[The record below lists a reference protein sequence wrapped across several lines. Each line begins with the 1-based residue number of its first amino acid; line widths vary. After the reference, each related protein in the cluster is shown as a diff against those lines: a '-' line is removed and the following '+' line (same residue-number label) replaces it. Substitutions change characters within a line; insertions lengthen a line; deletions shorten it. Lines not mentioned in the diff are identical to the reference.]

1 MARLYADENFDYP
14 VVEYLRQFGHD
25 VLTVQEAGQGGQR
38 TADADVLAFAIQRGR
53 AVLTFDRRDYRRLH
67 RLTYPHGGIIVCT
80 RDDFAALAAR
90 IHDALLMSPNL
101 DNRLLRIIRPP
112 SPTPP

>member
-25 VLTVQEAGQGGQR
+25 VLTVQEAGQGGQKIP
-38 TADADVLAFAIQRGR
+38 DAAVLAFAVSQGR

-67 RLTYPHGGIIVCT
+67 RRVFPHSGIIVCK

-90 IHDALLMSPNL
+90 IHQAIISCPNL
-101 DNRLLRIIRPP
+101 DNQLLVVNRPP
-112 SPTPP
+112 IP

>member
-1 MARLYADENFDYP
+1 MAKLYADENFDYP

-25 VLTVQEAGQGGQR
+25 VLTVQEAGQGGQKIP
-38 TADADVLAFAIQRGR
+38 DAAVLAFAISQGR

-67 RLTYPHGGIIVCT
+67 RRIFPHCGIIVCK

-90 IHDALLMSPNL
+90 IDQAILSCASL
-101 DNRLLRIIRPP
+101 DNQLLNVTRAQ
-112 SPTPP
+112 TP